1 MPQAPLPALAS
12 AWRRYRW
19 LRAAAWALLALG
31 LWWLLGWL
39 VLPALLHKPLERIA
53 SAQLGRQVTVGAI
66 AFKPWSLELTLR
78 DLNVAGASA
87 SGAPGAPATPPQ
99 LHIAS
104 IYVDAELQSL
114 LRLGPVLDALRI
126 DAPTLRI
133 THQGQGRYD
142 VDDLIAKLTAPSEKP
157 SASAGPLRMALHN
170 LELTNGSIDFADLPA
185 GTTHRV
191 RALHLGLPFLST
203 LPAQRT
209 TYVTPQLSFTV
220 NGSPFDL
227 KAQAQPFTPERAG
240 KAALHWKGVDLAPY
254 LPYLP
259 ASLPVRLQGA
269 VLDVDLQL
277 NFARAPRPSVQLSGQ
292 VRARQLRLADR
303 QAQPLLA
310 LEQLRVDLADVRPL
324 ERVVKLALVELK
336 APQVYAARRADGAL
350 NWAQLGAQTAHAA
363 TDSDDEASPKKVAR
377 TGAQNETSNE
387 AAVRGAATATTK
399 AAVQGAD
406 APSVLA
412 SVPKSAPAST
422 FAATPPAPAD
432 AGWSVEVARAAVQ
445 GGRVQ
450 WRDES
455 TRPAAA
461 LEAHNISLEATGF
474 ALPWRKPMPLH
485 GALEL
490 PAQGTLA
497 FEGEADANH
506 ARLQLTAK
514 DAALQ
519 LAAPYLAQVLEP
531 TLSGQLSGTLGLQW
545 QAPGAGTGAAVADA
559 AHSAGLRLSAQPLV
573 LQKLA
578 LRQGKD
584 TLASVGRIEL
594 QGAQADL
601 AQRQITLQRLAIAE
615 PQLTVARDAQGHW
628 MFERWLRGGAQAVGA
643 DAQPPAKTA
652 DQGAEPAAEKT
663 ARKAKT
669 AQATPATVP
678 WRVQLGELALSGGAV
693 DFRDEAQ
700 DATVRP
706 VALRLSALQIQ
717 ARALSTEARK
727 PIALQLSAQVASRRG
742 KPGQLRYQGSV
753 TPMPLALQGRITAL
767 KLPLHALDGYLG
779 EFLAIRLRH
788 ADLGFLGQLA
798 YAQTPQG
805 PKLLLAGDVALDALR
820 ADSTAASTAKTA
832 SQVGQEL
839 LAWQDLSLRGLRLA
853 LAPRQPLRL
862 DVHETSLS
870 DFYGRIALNEE
881 GRLNLA
887 DIVKSTGKDADAVGV
902 AAAGAPGSASASPPA
917 AVPAQAAAQTV
928 AQATPQAPASASQT
942 ATPPAPARDPLAP
955 VIHFGPMSLVNG
967 TVQFSDFFIRPN
979 YSADLSQL
987 TGKLSAF
994 SSEAPNGVPELA
1006 ELELRGRVEGSA
1018 TLEVTGKLNPLVRPL
1033 VLDIQGKARDLDL
1046 PPLSPY
1052 AIKYAGHG
1060 IESGKLNMDVA
1071 YKVQPDGQLTA
1082 SNKLVLRQLTF
1093 GEPVEGAPASLPV
1106 RLATALLADS
1116 NGVID
1121 LDLPISG
1128 SLNDPQFRL
1137 GPVILKIIGNII
1149 TRAVTAPF
1157 RLLAHAFGGGTE
1169 DLGRVVFAP
1178 GSPELTAEARQQLDK
1193 VVQMLTEKPALQV
1206 SVTGMVNLAQEREG
1220 LQRERLRQLV
1230 LAEKRRA
1237 GRGSAAKEPATPPA
1251 SDAAKAPAAAAQ
1263 DLAADEEPTF
1273 LSADEYA
1280 SLLKR
1285 VYRRADFP
1293 KPRNLLGLTK
1303 DLPVPEM
1310 EALLLAHL
1318 SASEDLAH
1326 EVAMHR
1332 AQAVVRYLSAHQL
1345 PAERL
1350 FVNAP
1355 KVSTTPE
1362 EGWVP
1367 RAQLGLAM
1375 R

>member
-1 MPQAPLPALAS
+1 M
-12 AWRRYRW
+12 
-19 LRAAAWALLALG
+19 
-31 LWWLLGWL
+31 
-39 VLPALLHKPLERIA
+39 
-53 SAQLGRQVTVGAI
+53 
-66 AFKPWSLELTLR
+66 
-78 DLNVAGASA
+78 
-87 SGAPGAPATPPQ
+87 
-99 LHIAS
+99 
-104 IYVDAELQSL
+104 
-114 LRLGPVLDALRI
+114 
-126 DAPTLRI
+126 
-133 THQGQGRYD
+133 
-142 VDDLIAKLTAPSEKP
+142 
-157 SASAGPLRMALHN
+157 
-170 LELTNGSIDFADLPA
+170 
-185 GTTHRV
+185 
-191 RALHLGLPFLST
+191 
-203 LPAQRT
+203 
-209 TYVTPQLSFTV
+209 
-220 NGSPFDL
+220 
-227 KAQAQPFTPERAG
+227 
-240 KAALHWKGVDLAPY
+240 
-254 LPYLP
+254 
-259 ASLPVRLQGA
+259 
-269 VLDVDLQL
+269 
-277 NFARAPRPSVQLSGQ
+277 
-292 VRARQLRLADR
+292 
-303 QAQPLLA
+303 
-310 LEQLRVDLADVRPL
+310 
-324 ERVVKLALVELK
+324 
-336 APQVYAARRADGAL
+336 
-350 NWAQLGAQTAHAA
+350 
-363 TDSDDEASPKKVAR
+363 
-377 TGAQNETSNE
+377 
-387 AAVRGAATATTK
+387 
-399 AAVQGAD
+399 
-406 APSVLA
+406 
-412 SVPKSAPAST
+412 
-422 FAATPPAPAD
+422 
-432 AGWSVEVARAAVQ
+432 
-445 GGRVQ
+445 
-450 WRDES
+450 
-455 TRPAAA
+455 
-461 LEAHNISLEATGF
+461 
-474 ALPWRKPMPLH
+474 
-485 GALEL
+485 
-490 PAQGTLA
+490 
-497 FEGEADANH
+497 
-506 ARLQLTAK
+506 
-514 DAALQ
+514 
-519 LAAPYLAQVLEP
+519 
-531 TLSGQLSGTLGLQW
+531 
-545 QAPGAGTGAAVADA
+545 
-559 AHSAGLRLSAQPLV
+559 SAQPLV
-573 LQKLA
+573 LQKLV

-594 QGAQADL
+594 QGAEADL

-615 PQLTVARDAQGHW
+615 PQLAVAREPQGRW
-628 MFERWLRGGAQAVGA
+628 MFERWLRGGAQAAGA
-643 DAQPPAKTA
+643 DAQSPAKA
-652 DQGAEPAAEKT
+652 AAQAAEPAAEKST
-663 ARKAKT
+663 AKAKA
-669 AQATPATVP
+669 AQAAPATTP

-693 DFRDEAQ
+693 DYRDEAQ
-700 DATVRP
+700 GATVRP

-717 ARALSTEARK
+717 ARALSTEGRK
-727 PIALQLSAQVASRRG
+727 PIALQLSAQVAARRG
-742 KPGQLRYQGSV
+742 KPGELRYQGSV
-753 TPMPLALQGRITAL
+753 TPTPLALQGRITAL
-767 KLPLHALDGYLG
+767 KLPLHALDGYLA
-779 EFLAIRLRH
+779 EFLELRLRH

-805 PKLLLAGDVALDALR
+805 PKLLLAGDVALDAVR
-820 ADSTAASTAKTA
+820 ADSTAASSAKTA

-839 LAWQDLSLRGLRLA
+839 LSWQDLSLRGLRLA
-853 LAPRQPLRL
+853 LAPQQPLRL
-862 DVHETSLS
+862 DVRETSLS

-887 DIVKSTGKDADAVGV
+887 DIVKSTGKGTGKDAGKDADAVG
-902 AAAGAPGSASASPPA
+902 AGAPGSASASPPA
-917 AVPAQAAAQTV
+917 AAPAQAAAQTV
-928 AQATPQAPASASQT
+928 AQATPQAPAPTTQPTPQT
-942 ATPPAPARDPLAP
+942 APARDPLAP

-1137 GPVILKIIGNII
+1137 GSVILKILGNII

-1169 DLGRVVFAP
+1169 DLGQVVFAP

-1193 VVQMLTEKPALQV
+1193 VAQMLSEKPALQV

-1237 GRGSAAKEPATPPA
+1237 GRGSAAKEPATPSA
-1251 SDAAKAPAAAAQ
+1251 SDAAKAPAAAVQ
-1263 DLAADEEPTF
+1263 DLAADEAPT

-1285 VYRRADFP
+1285 VYRRADIP

-1318 SASEDLAH
+1318 PASEDLAH
-1326 EVAMHR
+1326 EVATHR

-1345 PAERL
+1345 PLERL

-1367 RAQLGLAM
+1367 RAKLGLAM
-1375 R
+1375 H

>member
-1 MPQAPLPALAS
+1 MPALSS

-39 VLPALLHKPLERIA
+39 VLPSLLHRTLERFA

-78 DLNVAGASA
+78 DLDVAGARSA
-87 SGAPGAPATPPQ
+87 PGAIDAPGAPATPPQ

-114 LRLGPVLDALRI
+114 LRLGPVVDALRI
-126 DAPTLRI
+126 DAPVLRL
-133 THQGQGRYD
+133 THQGQGHYD
-142 VDDLIAKLTAPSEKP
+142 VDDIIAKFSAPSEKP
-157 SASAGPLRMALHN
+157 PASAGPLRMALHN
-170 LELTNGSIDFADLPA
+170 LELTHGSIDFADLPA

-191 RALHLGLPFLST
+191 RVLHLGLPFLST
-203 LPAQRT
+203 LPAQRL

-227 KAQAQPFTPERAG
+227 QAQAQPFTPERAG
-240 KAALHWKGVDLAPY
+240 KAALHWKRVDLAPY

-277 NFARAPRPSVQLSGQ
+277 NFAQAPRPSVQLSGQ
-292 VRARQLRLADR
+292 VLAHQLRLADR

-310 LEQLRVDLADVRPL
+310 LEQLRVDLTDVRPL
-324 ERVVKLALVELK
+324 ERVVKLALVELT
-336 APQVYAARRADGAL
+336 APQVYAARAANGTL
-350 NWAQLGAQTAHAA
+350 NWAQLGAQPAQAA
-363 TDSDDEASPKKVAR
+363 TNSDNKASAPKAPETAAANEPGK
-377 TGAQNETSNE
+377 GAAAHG
-387 AAVRGAATATTK
+387 AAVATAK
-399 AAVQGAD
+399 SAAQGAG
-406 APSVLA
+406 
-412 SVPKSAPAST
+412 VPSAPAST
-422 FAATPPAPAD
+422 PAATPAAPAD
-432 AGWSVEVARAAVQ
+432 AGWNVEVARAAVQ

-450 WRDES
+450 WRDAS

-497 FEGEADANH
+497 FEGEASANS
-506 ARLQLTAK
+506 AKLQVKAK
-514 DAALQ
+514 DVALQ
-519 LAAPYLAQVLEP
+519 LAAPYLAQLLEP
-531 TLSGQLSGTLGLQW
+531 TLTGQLSGTLGLQW
-545 QAPGAGTGAAVADA
+545 QAPGTDA
-559 AHSAGLRLSAQPLV
+559 ANAAHPGLRLSAQPLV

-584 TLASVGRIEL
+584 TLASVGKVEL
-594 QGAQADL
+594 QNAVADL

-615 PQLTVARDAQGHW
+615 PQLAVARDAQGHW
-628 MFERWLRGGAQAVGA
+628 MFERWLRGGVQMAGA
-643 DAQPPAKTA
+643 DAQPPAKAA
-652 DQGAEPAAEKT
+652 DQAAKKAAGKAKSAQTTPAA
-663 ARKAKT
+663 
-669 AQATPATVP
+669 VP

-693 DFRDEAQ
+693 DYSDEASS
-700 DATVRP
+700 ATVRP

-717 ARALSTEARK
+717 ARELSAEARK
-727 PIALQLSAQVASRRG
+727 PIALQLSAQVAARRG
-742 KPGQLRYQGSV
+742 KPGQLRYQGSL
-753 TPMPLALQGRITAL
+753 TPTPLALQGRITAQ
-767 KLPLHALDGYLG
+767 KLPLQALDGYLG

-788 ADLGFLGQLA
+788 AELGFLGQLA
-798 YAQTPQG
+798 LAQTPQG
-805 PKLLLAGDVALDALR
+805 PKLLLHGDMALDALR

-832 SQVGQEL
+832 PQVGQEL

-853 LAPRQPLRL
+853 LAPQQPLRL
-862 DVHETSLS
+862 DVRETSLS

-887 DIVKSTGKDADAVGV
+887 DIVKRTGKDAGGA
-902 AAAGAPGSASASPPA
+902 AAAGAPGGARAAPPDATPAPA
-917 AVPAQAAAQTV
+917 AGQTV
-928 AQATPQAPASASQT
+928 AQATPQAPAPT
-942 ATPPAPARDPLAP
+942 TPPAPARDPLAP

-967 TVQFSDFFIRPN
+967 TVQFSDFFIHPN

-1006 ELELRGRVEGSA
+1006 DLELRGRVEGSA

-1082 SNKLVLRQLTF
+1082 SNKLVLHQLTF
-1093 GEPVEGAPASLPV
+1093 GEPVEGAPTSLPV

-1116 NGVID
+1116 NGVIN

-1169 DLGRVVFAP
+1169 DLGQVVFAP
-1178 GSPELTAEARQQLDK
+1178 GSPELTAAARQQLDK
-1193 VVQMLTEKPALQV
+1193 VVQMLTAKPALQV
-1206 SVTGMVNLAQEREG
+1206 SVTGMVNLVQEREG

-1237 GRGSAAKEPATPPA
+1237 GRASAASEPATPGSA
-1251 SDAAKAPAAAAQ
+1251 GAAAKAPAPTAQ
-1263 DLAADEEPTF
+1263 DLATDEEPT

-1280 SLLKR
+1280 SLLRR

-1318 SASEDLAH
+1318 PASEDLAR
-1326 EVAMHR
+1326 EVATHR

-1345 PAERL
+1345 PAQRL

-1355 KVSTTPE
+1355 KVRTTPE

-1367 RAQLGLAM
+1367 RAELGLAM